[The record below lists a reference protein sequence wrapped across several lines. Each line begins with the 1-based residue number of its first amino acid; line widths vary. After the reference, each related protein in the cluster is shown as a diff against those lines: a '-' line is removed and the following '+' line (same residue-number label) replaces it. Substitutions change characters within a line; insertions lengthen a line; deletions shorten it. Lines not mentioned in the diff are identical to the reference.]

1 MIISIKNISKS
12 YANINALLN
21 VSIDLNEGDIVGLIG
36 ENGAGKTTLLK
47 IISCLLRQSAGK
59 VFIDKLDTE
68 HDEYNIKSEIG
79 KGSTITFEV

>member
-36 ENGAGKTTLLK
+36 ENGAGKQH
-47 IISCLLRQSAGK
+47 S
-59 VFIDKLDTE
+59 
-68 HDEYNIKSEIG
+68 
-79 KGSTITFEV
+79 